1 MNARQFLER
10 ILPSTGVIF
19 TATPVTHGWNNMSHA
34 SIDAAVARINDLTFR
49 QEAAYFAVATYAKE
63 KYWDEQ
69 FKNPDGSFGKWRTR
83 TQSNAQFVKS
93 FFLDLDVDAAD
104 PMKFAS
110 KEQAIAELRTF
121 VLQIGLP
128 QPMIIDSGGGIHAYW
143 PLAREVPT
151 ADWRPVADQFKN
163 ICVHEKFRVDRSVPA
178 DQARVLRAFGSFN
191 VRRGAAVK
199 MLADAPAI
207 AFEDFARCVSQY
219 GAQHSISAPARAPLT
234 GSAASGV
241 WDDADNLGATN
252 DPLHFDRIV
261 FHCAQLQAQVAARG
275 RDVGEQLWRAALGI
289 VKFCEPAEPA
299 WRAVSDGH
307 PEFSVQATLHKLD
320 NWRAGP
326 TACTHFHQHNPSAC
340 EACPHWQKITSPAQL
355 GRIVVEAP
363 APVVTVVPAAGVA
376 PVEIKLPDPPKGYK
390 RRASGAIVFETE
402 NQEGTP
408 VFVEVSP
415 YDLYPLSIGR
425 QNGMDNEVDEA
436 SRWRAHLPLEP
447 GQPATACDFSVPSGL
462 FADSRALAKLL
473 FSQGIILVD
482 DQPKLTQRYMGAY
495 LQKLASEQGR
505 ERIYERLGW
514 HDEHTAFVLGT
525 IVAHSNGTVTPHAPS
540 QRVIQSTK
548 GGLSVAGTLDG
559 WKQAMQF
566 YARPGFEG
574 HRFFIYAALGAP
586 LFHMNG
592 TGNKGMLLAASGES
606 GRGKTTC
613 LKACSS
619 IWGPPDALIMNGN
632 KEGSTINAL
641 YNAIGTVHSLPF
653 LWDDMTER
661 EPDELRQFLL
671 NISQGEGKRRLT
683 RGATQSA
690 HIDRWETMVLSTTNA
705 DDITRL
711 TASGRDVDPH
721 LMRLISV
728 EFAAI
733 DTSVEAKIAAD
744 NFLRALGEN
753 HGHVGAQYMRIVC
766 QHYERIQKGYIANTQ
781 KIDRMLSS
789 DNAPAERYWSAAVA
803 AAYTGAQVAA
813 SLGLIP
819 FSPEADLPWM
829 VDLIKKQREA
839 IHDTRMSP
847 TEVLVEFLN
856 ASLRSSIVVSS
867 KGASNLD
874 NVIMKPYDTLTVH
887 RDIDTATIFVARSAV
902 KAFLTKSGR
911 SMKIMEKQLEAA
923 HVMMDRNAFKVLGEG
938 TEYRVGQQRCWKIDA
953 TKLGGLVTPQMPPA
967 AAQGPSNVVPITGG
981 KAA

>member
-19 TATPVTHGWNNMSHA
+19 TATPVTHGWNNMSHP

-49 QEAAYFAVATYAKE
+49 QEAAYFAVATYAKD
-63 KYWDEQ
+63 KYWDEH
-69 FKNPDGSFGKWRTR
+69 FKNPDGTFGKWRTR
-83 TQSNAQFVKS
+83 TQSNAQSVKS

-104 PMKFAS
+104 PLKFAS

-219 GAQHSISAPARAPLT
+219 GAQHSISAPARAPLA

-326 TACTHFHQHNPSAC
+326 TACTHFHQHNPSQC

-376 PVEIKLPDPPKGYK
+376 PVQIKLPNPPKGYT
-390 RRASGAIVFETE
+390 RSPSGAVVFETE
-402 NQEGTP
+402 NQDGTP

-425 QNGMDNEVDEA
+425 QNGLDNEVDEA

-447 GQPATACDFSVPSGL
+447 GKPATACDFSVPSGL

-514 HDEHTAFVLGT
+514 HDDRDAFVLGT
-525 IVAHSNGTVTPHAPS
+525 RAVHADGTVTQHNVSANVE
-540 QRVIQSTK
+540 QVTK
-548 GGLSVAGTLDG
+548 GGMTQSGTLDG
-559 WKQAMQF
+559 WKRAMQF
-566 YARPGFEG
+566 YARPGYEA
-574 HRFFIYAALGAP
+574 HRFFIYCALGAP
-586 LFHMNG
+586 LLHMSG
-592 TGNKGMLLAASGES
+592 HKGIMISAVGES

-619 IWGPPDALIMNGN
+619 IWGTPDALVMNGN
-632 KEGSTINAL
+632 ANGSTVNGLRRQLGI
-641 YNAIGTVHSLPF
+641 THSLPF
-653 LWDDMTER
+653 LWDDITER
-661 EPDELRQFLL
+661 NPKEVGEFLL
-671 NISQGEGKRRLT
+671 EVPQGTGKQRLKQDGTLSKIRDHWETIVLASSNVDEISRQTAEGKD
-683 RGATQSA
+683 SDA
-690 HIDRWETMVLSTTNA
+690 HLKR
-705 DDITRL
+705 
-711 TASGRDVDPH
+711 H
-721 LMRLISV
+721 LGI
-728 EFAAI
+728 EFTLP
-733 DTSVEAKIAAD
+733 DTSAQAKTDAD
-744 NFLRALGEN
+744 NFLRALAEH
-753 HGHVGAQYMRIVC
+753 HGHVGAALMSYVC
-766 QHYERIQKGYIANTQ
+766 KHYAVVMVEYTAFLK
-781 KIDRMLSS
+781 KVDRDLA
-789 DNAPAERYWSAAVA
+789 APDASAERFWAAAVA
-803 AAYTGAQVAA
+803 AACLGAAIA
-813 SLGLIP
+813 ERLGLLP
-819 FSPEADLPWM
+819 FSPRADYQWM
-829 VDLIKKQREA
+829 TAQITAQRAAVKSARLTPVE
-839 IHDTRMSP
+839 H
-847 TEVLVEFLN
+847 LVEFLN
-856 ASLRSSIVVSS
+856 ANLRGTIAVSS
-867 KGASNLD
+867 PHASNLA
-874 NVIMKPYDTLTVH
+874 NVVVTPYDKLIIHRDLDAKVIYVAARAADEYFAVRNLSARTLKSKLKAAGIVLQGDRFCLGAGTVH
-887 RDIDTATIFVARSAV
+887 A
-902 KAFLTKSGR
+902 
-911 SMKIMEKQLEAA
+911 
-923 HVMMDRNAFKVLGEG
+923 
-938 TEYRVGQQRCWKIDA
+938 VGQSQCWKIDA
-953 TKLGGLVTPQMPPA
+953 TKLDGLATPQVPPA
-967 AAQGPSNVVPITGG
+967 VAQGASNVVPITGG